1 MSAVAFSTS
10 RAATKY
16 AMSIAV
22 LTVSERSP
30 TRGLAFNL
38 LPAIPLDGGR
48 IFRSALWRFKG
59 DFASATRVATRVG
72 RAFAY
77 LMIAAGILSL
87 FTIGAV
93 SGLWLVFIGWYLLEA
108 AGTEAR
114 LTLGSQSPRRG
125 SHSPT

>member
-1 MSAVAFSTS
+1 
-10 RAATKY
+10 
-16 AMSIAV
+16 MSIAV

-108 AGTEAR
+108 AGMEAR